1 MKNGKCVVAALM
13 VAGALG
19 MAGLGGINVYAD
31 QKEGAAERTSE
42 VSRVSAY
49 EDGWER
55 PEKETEYVYCVAS
68 VSKVYVT
75 AAVMQLADE
84 GKVKLDDPITE
95 YLPEFSMADD
105 RYRKI
110 TVRMLMDH
118 TSGIMG
124 TTQKGALLY
133 DDATSIHHEELFSVL
148 GRQRLKSEP
157 GEFSAYCNDGF
168 DLLERI
174 VENVTG
180 KSYTQYVK
188 ENLAAPLGA
197 KATGT
202 GNEIHS
208 LQNLAP
214 AYTAMD
220 LRYEN
225 EASMSLGAGGIYA
238 TAADTAR
245 FGSAFFEGDHTLL
258 SEGAKKEMGKCWKQG
273 DAFMDQNGLGW
284 DEVSFPRYEKAGVTG
299 YGKGGDVKNNHAYL
313 MVAPKEKVSVAVL
326 SNGGSSTLNALLAE
340 AIMDVCL
347 EEMGIVIPEEQKASY
362 EIVSEIPAE
371 YDVFAGDYI
380 TSNALAG
387 GDVISR
393 VSFPEHKYMHVEMI
407 GAFRTS
413 CMDYVLTKEG
423 SFAQLTAEV
432 ADSGLEDAR
441 IAMNPESLSF
451 VTAASGQVYIA
462 CEKKEVMPEFGE
474 HERKT
479 YVGERLK
486 ENTISDAALSSWQ
499 EICGADLLLEN
510 EVWSSQN
517 YDTAISNLVMTAE
530 APGYVFFVNGMGTRL
545 LRIKDEAHALSFL
558 TVPSSAGRDQVD
570 AEVIREGEERKLLL
584 STGLEYMVGEGL
596 PRFDGKEK
604 SISLKTGE
612 ATWYFIDDAIANGEV
627 TIASRPAG
635 SAVYVY
641 NRYGDVLYSTHVV
654 DAAANLP
661 MPKGGKIVFL
671 GEDGGRVFLFS
682 HWDKAETETPGCS

>member
-1 MKNGKCVVAALM
+1 MKNGKRVVAAFI

-19 MAGLGGINVYAD
+19 MVGLWGRNVYAN
-31 QKEGAAERTSE
+31 QKEGAAGSVSERGLKQGAYDVETE
-42 VSRVSAY
+42 GAAY
-49 EDGWER
+49 ENGWER

-84 GKVKLDDPITE
+84 GKVKLEDPITE

-124 TTQKGALLY
+124 TTQKGAFLY
-133 DDATSIHHEELFSVL
+133 GTAAPIHHEELFSVL

-174 VENVTG
+174 VESVTG
-180 KSYTQYVK
+180 KSYAQYVK

-202 GNEIHS
+202 GNEIES

-214 AYTAMD
+214 AYTAKG

-238 TAADTAR
+238 TAADAAR

-258 SEGAKKEMGKCWKQG
+258 SEGAKKEMGKCWNQG

-284 DEVSFPRYEKAGVTG
+284 DEISFPRYEKAGVIG
-299 YGKGGDVKNNHAYL
+299 YGKGGDVKNDHAYL

-326 SNGGSSTLNALLAE
+326 SNGGSSTLNGLLAE

-347 EEMGIVIPEEQKASY
+347 EEMGIVIPKEPKGSC

-371 YDVFAGDYI
+371 YDAFAGDYV

-387 GDVISR
+387 GDQISR
-393 VSFPEHKYMHVEMI
+393 VTFPDHKYMHVEMI
-407 GAFRTS
+407 GAYRTS

-441 IAMNPESLSF
+441 IAMNPEILSF

-462 CEKKEVMPEFGE
+462 CVKKEVMPEFGE
-474 HERKT
+474 HVRKT

-486 ENTISDAALSSWQ
+486 ENKVSDAAQSSWQ
-499 EICGADLLLEN
+499 EICGVDLLLDGEI
-510 EVWSSQN
+510 WSSQN
-517 YDTAISNLVMTAE
+517 YDTAITNLVMTAE

-545 LRIKDEAHALSFL
+545 LRIKDEAHAVSFL
-558 TVPSSAGRDQVD
+558 TVPSSTGRDQVD
-570 AEVIREGEERKLLL
+570 AELIGEGEERKLLL
-584 STGLEYMVGEGL
+584 STGLDYVVGEGL
-596 PRFDGKEK
+596 SRFDGKEK
-604 SISLKTGE
+604 TISLKTGK

-627 TIASRPAG
+627 SIASRPES

-641 NRYGDVLYSTHVV
+641 SRYGEVLYSTHVV
-654 DAAANLP
+654 DASATLP

-671 GEDGGRVFLFS
+671 GEDGGSVELN
-682 HWDKAETETPGCS
+682 